1 MFVFAR
7 SRRANP
13 ARNRS
18 AMAFA
23 VEAAGRASSITGHEV
38 VPWTTFAS
46 PEVGRI
52 TWAVFFEHL
61 AELGTAAEKLAADS
75 SYAEL
80 VEKADAM
87 FLGPPDDSLVQ
98 LLHGAPAGG
107 GPAYAGVVT
116 AELANGHFTGGVAK
130 GIEIAQTASRV
141 TGLPS
146 MFGIGLSGAYAGVA
160 GFTPASDLG
169 QIEAAQAALSADPE
183 WLSLLDGSG
192 ELFNA
197 GAQQT
202 IYRRLG

>member
-13 ARNRS
+13 ARHR
-18 AMAFA
+18 AALAFA
-23 VEAAGRASSITGHEV
+23 VEAAQRATSITGQDV

-46 PEVGRI
+46 PEAGRI
-52 TWAVFFEHL
+52 TWAVFVEHL
-61 AELGTAAEKLAADS
+61 AELGTSAEKLAADS

-80 VEKADAM
+80 VEQADPM

-98 LLHGAPAGG
+98 LLYGAPAGRS
-107 GPAYAGVVT
+107 AYAGVVT
-116 AELANGHFTGGVAK
+116 AQLANGHLASGVAK
-130 GIEIAQTASRV
+130 GIEIAETASRV
-141 TGLPS
+141 TGLAS
-146 MFGIGLSGAYAGVA
+146 MFGVGLSGAYAGVA
-160 GFTPASDLG
+160 WFTPASDLD
-169 QIEAAQAALSADPE
+169 QVEAAQAALGADPE

-192 ELFNA
+192 DHYNA